1 MISYSLK
8 EFEVT
13 AILVSNG
20 VEVREDMRV
29 AVIEDHSLTRAGIRS
44 ALNEQED
51 ISVVGDAETATVGLE
66 LLQATKPDVAI
77 IDIGLPDMNGVELV
91 QRCRNIQG
99 LEEAMGQTKFLMLT
113 AYINEKTVLAAFAA
127 GADSYCVKTIKFD
140 LLLEAVR
147 MTHEGQAWID
157 PAIARIILKHSR
169 QSASSTVAPDAAQTV
184 TITALDPE
192 QATILEADPI
202 THRELEV
209 LELMVQGY
217 TNNEIAQKL
226 YMSLGTVKV
235 HIRSILNKLC
245 ASDRTQAAV
254 LALRAGLIN

>member
-1 MISYSLK
+1 
-8 EFEVT
+8 
-13 AILVSNG
+13 
-20 VEVREDMRV
+20 MRV
-29 AVIEDHSLTRAGIRS
+29 TVIEDHSLTRTGIRS
-44 ALNEQED
+44 ALNEQGD
-51 ISVVGDAETATVGLE
+51 ILVVGDAETATAGLE
-66 LLQATKPDVAI
+66 LLQRTKPDVAI

-99 LEEAMGQTKFLMLT
+99 LEAMDQTKFLMLT
-113 AYINEKTVLAAFAA
+113 SYISEKIVLAAFAA
-127 GADSYCVKTIKFD
+127 GADSYCVKTIKFE

-147 MTHEGQAWID
+147 MTYEGLAWID

-169 QSASSTVAPDAAQTV
+169 QAASPAVVSDAAQTI